1 MAALRQASDSGVFH
15 QQGVALLV
23 ALLMLIAVLLMGAS
37 AARMAVQGEK
47 AARADRDRYVA
58 IQSAE
63 DALHDAEKELSG
75 GGNSPERQALLAGGA
90 GFVRG
95 CGGEASGLGL
105 CAQAGADEPPV
116 WQTVDIGDDG
126 PGSRSVPYG
135 RYTGAEMETGQG
147 FLPFRHPRYVIER
160 VPYRPPGA
168 DAAGPP
174 QYFYRVTAVGF
185 GARESTEVVLQSS
198 YRKDEGGEP

>member
-1 MAALRQASDSGVFH
+1 MAALRQASDSGILH

-47 AARADRDRYVA
+47 AARADRDRYIA

-63 DALHDAEKELSG
+63 DALHDAERELSG
-75 GGNSPERQALLAGGA
+75 AGTSAQRQALLAAGA
-90 GFVRG
+90 GFVAG
-95 CGGEASGLGL
+95 CGREAPGLGL
-105 CAQAGADEPPV
+105 CAQAGPGEPPV
-116 WQTVDIGDDG
+116 WQTVDISADG
-126 PGSRSVPYG
+126 PGSPSVPYG
-135 RYTGAEMETGQG
+135 HYTGAEMETGRG
-147 FLPFRHPRYVIER
+147 FLPFRRPRYVIER
-160 VPYRPPGA
+160 LPYHPPGA

-185 GARESTEVVLQSS
+185 GARESTEVVLQSG
-198 YRKDEGGEP
+198 YRKDEGGTP